1 MTRRNMSGEIYKT
14 LSHRINTWVYPPG
27 QRLTEQEI
35 SDEFKVSRS
44 PVREALNMLVEASL
58 MDKMEH
64 KGYAVRHVDI
74 REINEL
80 YDTRLVL
87 ELAVIDIVCK
97 NGMDESLRSH
107 LTQRWQQLYDAL
119 PNMAEQAALEDE
131 RFHEI
136 LAEAA
141 QNRVMQRMLK
151 DIDQQIHF
159 VRLSD
164 ITDPERLK
172 TTCLDHLAILDAI
185 GRRDR
190 EAAASSIQRN
200 IEWGKEKVDTAIREA
215 LVHAHCIT

>member
-1 MTRRNMSGEIYKT
+1 MPRLNMSGGIYKT
-14 LSHRINTWVYPPG
+14 LSYRINTWVYPPG
-27 QRLTEQEI
+27 QRLTEEEI

-44 PVREALNMLVEASL
+44 PVREALNMLAEASL
-58 MDKMEH
+58 IEKKEH
-64 KGYAVRHVDI
+64 KGYAVRHIDI

-87 ELAVIDIVCK
+87 ELAVIKIVCK
-97 NGMDESLRSH
+97 NGMDESLRSD
-107 LTQRWQQLYDAL
+107 LTQRWQQLYDTL
-119 PNMAEQAALEDE
+119 PDMAEQTALEDE

-141 QNRVMQRMLK
+141 QNRVMQRMLN

-185 GRRDR
+185 ARRDC
-190 EAAASSIQRN
+190 ETAASTIRRN
-200 IEWGKEKVDTAIREA
+200 IEWGKERVDTAIKEA